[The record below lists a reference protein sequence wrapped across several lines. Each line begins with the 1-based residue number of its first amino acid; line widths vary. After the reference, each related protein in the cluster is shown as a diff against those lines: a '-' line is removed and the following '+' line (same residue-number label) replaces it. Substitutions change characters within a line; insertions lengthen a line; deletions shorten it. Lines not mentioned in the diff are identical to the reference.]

1 MEKYFV
7 MLVSYETFDERVDRL
22 VIINIYINSER
33 F

>member
-22 VIINIYINSER
+22 VIVNIYINSER